1 MDIEQRLI
9 AELQNKD
16 WRLVGPDQDPQAW
29 RAFVQAVGDCIARS
43 NRVNESKKLAY
54 CATVAYSLAL
64 FEAAN
69 DKTNLR
75 RRDRAFTELSNWIY
89 VRLIAHYHFPPT
101 AAHELTNEI
110 LSITFEKLE
119 QVDRPRGFFAYVAQI
134 VFNKVREYRRQ
145 QGRASLEDIPSGG
158 EGEDE
163 DERGIG
169 SLPDETDPFSLIKVK
184 EAEAE
189 LLRRIHECMPKRAAR
204 QVAIICALVC
214 KGMTYHEIAEEWGTK
229 ESALHTLWH
238 RAKNNLLTHCR
249 DLIRE
254 ILERHRLTGLLEDG
268 P

>member
-29 RAFVQAVGDCIARS
+29 RAFVQAVGDCVARS
-43 NRVNESKKLAY
+43 TRAGKSKRLAY
-54 CATVAYSLAL
+54 CTTVAYSPVL

-75 RRDRAFTELSNWIY
+75 RRDRAFTELFNWIY
-89 VRLIAHYHFPPT
+89 VRLVAHYRIPSDR
-101 AAHELTNEI
+101 AQDIANDI
-110 LSITFEKLE
+110 LFIIYQQLG
-119 QVDRPRGFFAYVAQI
+119 QVTRPQGFLPYI
-134 VFNKVREYRRQ
+134 SRIIYNKVREYWRNQRK
-145 QGRASLEDIPSGG
+145 
-158 EGEDE
+158 EDE
-163 DERGIG
+163 MFFQMEEENEDLEFIEDASGAAPLASIE
-169 SLPDETDPFSLIKVK
+169 LD
-184 EAEAE
+184 EAETE

-204 QVAIICALVC
+204 QNDIIRALVIE
-214 KGMTYHEIAEEWGTK
+214 GWTYQELAWQWNDNVN
-229 ESALHTLWH
+229 TLQVVWH
-238 RAKNNLLTHCR
+238 RAKKNLKTHCR